1 MGGELVES
9 QPASLNSYT
18 EVFNKEFPRFLAYGM
33 TADLYWDDDCTYAKA
48 YREAD
53 KLRWEKKNAEL
64 WIQGLYIY
72 EALCDVSPV
81 LRAFAK
87 KGTRPQKY
95 RSQPYDLFEKS
106 AEQKEHETEIK
117 EKKIFDKMQSFAQKF
132 NQMFSKKG
140 GE

>member
-18 EVFNKEFPRFLAYGM
+18 AVFNKEFPRYLAYGM
-33 TADLYWDDDCTYAKA
+33 SAELYWDDDCTYAKA

-53 KLRWEKKNAEL
+53 RIRWEKKNTEL

-87 KGTRPQKY
+87 NGTRPQKY

-106 AEQKEHETEIK
+106 AEQKEHETEVK
-117 EKKIFDKMQSFAQKF
+117 EHKIFDKMQAFAQKF
-132 NQMFSKKG
+132 NQRFNKKG